1 LVKFN
6 GRLSGATG
14 QPLTG
19 LTGVSFAIY
28 KDLEGGIP
36 LWLETLNV
44 QPDGAGNYTVLLGLT
59 TSEGIPAGVFRSG
72 EPRWLGLRVLDP
84 GATELPRVLL
94 TDQWTAEPVEPFS
107 EIGWIVPE
115 FGGMFLD
122 SEKETLYVYLNGAG
136 PELATKVDAAIGYAF
151 GSERPAY
158 RRLEVL
164 PGQYR
169 FQALSAWQDRMSRRV
184 LSIAGVVLTN
194 IDHSR
199 NRLRV
204 GVENMATAPA
214 VEAELVA
221 LDIPREAV
229 NLEQVSA
236 VSVSTFPLGL
246 DPQPADVTTLQS
258 MIRPLVGGIQI
269 EIKQSDTISR
279 CTLGFP
285 AIRQR
290 VEGFVTASHCIEDPS
305 NFEEAIAY
313 QPRNNDTNRV
323 GVPSVDPPFFD
334 DTTNKHCP
342 DRRVCRYS
350 DSAFVKLDEKI
361 RATVGNIAQP
371 QKTINWDGKSFFNIV
386 GTAASVKDMA
396 VFYVGAKSG
405 RIGGKITAVN
415 VKINEKGSNVTYLN
429 QTEVKW
435 DKEVPNGDSGAP
447 VFAIKV
453 LPGAISDGNSVNLL
467 GILSSERSFSPIQNI
482 QMDKELGAL
491 TITQ

>member
-1 LVKFN
+1 LMKFM
-6 GRLSGATG
+6 GKLSDATG
-14 QPLTG
+14 QSLTG

-44 QPDGAGNYTVLLGLT
+44 QPDASGNYTVLLGST
-59 TSEGIPAGVFRSG
+59 TSEGIPLGVFRSG

-84 GATELPRVLL
+84 GAVESPRVLL
-94 TDQWTAEPVEPFS
+94 TDQGTTKTVEPFS

-122 SEKETLYVYLNGAG
+122 SERETLYVYLDGAG
-136 PELATKVDAAIGYAF
+136 PELAAKVDAAIRYAF
-151 GSERPAY
+151 GPERPAY

-169 FQALSAWQDRMSRRV
+169 FQALSGWQDRMSRRV
-184 LSIAGVVLTN
+184 LSTPGVVLTN

-204 GVENMATAPA
+204 GVESMATAPA
-214 VEAELVA
+214 VEAQLVA
-221 LDIPREAV
+221 LDIPLEAV
-229 NLEQVSA
+229 NLEQVPAVA
-236 VSVSTFPLGL
+236 VSTSPLGL
-246 DPQPADVTTLQS
+246 DAQPADATTLQS

-269 EIKQSDTISR
+269 EIKQSDTIGK

-285 AIRQR
+285 AIRQK
-290 VEGFVTASHCIEDPS
+290 VEGFVTAGHCIEDES
-305 NFEEAIAY
+305 NFKEAVAY
-313 QPRNNDTNRV
+313 QPTAPRLGDDATNRV

-334 DTTNKHCP
+334 DTTNKDCP

-361 RATVGNIAQP
+361 RATYGNIAQP
-371 QKTINWDGKSFFNIV
+371 QKEINWDGKSFFNIV
-386 GTAASVKDMA
+386 GTAASVKDLA

-405 RIGGKITAVN
+405 RIGGKITGVN
-415 VKINEKGSNVTYLN
+415 VKINDKESNVTYLN

-435 DKEVPNGDSGAP
+435 EKDVLKGDSGSP
-447 VFAIKV
+447 VFAIK
-453 LPGAISDGNSVNLL
+453 DGNNVSLL
-467 GILSSERSFSPIQNI
+467 GILSTGSSFSPIQNI

-491 TITQ
+491 TVTQ